1 MRKFLSAA
9 GFHGAMAVGFGAW
22 AAHGAQAVLPP
33 PAVDWVRTGASY
45 QLWHALAVLGIAALL
60 GSPLSG
66 AKLPVRLVTISGL
79 AFCLGALL
87 FSGSLYILALSPLD
101 GGDGASWLVYVTPL
115 GGALLI
121 LGWVLLFLAG
131 FKKGSV

>member
-1 MRKFLSAA
+1 MRKFLAAA
-9 GFHGAMAVGFGAW
+9 GCHGAIAVGFGAW

-33 PAVDWVRTGASY
+33 QAVDWVKTGASY
-45 QLWHALAVLGIAALL
+45 QLWHALALLGIAACLNAA
-60 GSPLSG
+60 SPR
-66 AKLPVRLVTISGL
+66 LPVRLVTISGL
-79 AFCLGALL
+79 AFFLGALL
-87 FSGSLYILALSPLD
+87 FSGSLYVLALLPLD
-101 GGDGASWLVYVTPL
+101 GEGGASWLVYLTPL